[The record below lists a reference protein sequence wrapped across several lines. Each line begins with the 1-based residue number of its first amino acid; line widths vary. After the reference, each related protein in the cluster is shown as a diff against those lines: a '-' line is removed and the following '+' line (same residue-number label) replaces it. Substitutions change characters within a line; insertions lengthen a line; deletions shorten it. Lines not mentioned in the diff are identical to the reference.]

1 MHAHVSTHTLTRVYT
16 HTHTSLSLITP
27 SLCRFLVSQMPAI
40 MMVVTIVILTSTLLT
55 HFGIVQNT
63 ITVEIDIVMDT
74 VTMSVI
80 MHDAFM
86 MVQTVWL
93 LPVPALI
100 CTLPA
105 HFSFS
110 LPLICVSIL
119 HLLFSFSSID
129 FHSSRDHCHSLTDNN
144 VCNRNCIALLS
155 VQWDWETM
163 CQEQIYVDTWYSMH
177 LCAEM

>member
-1 MHAHVSTHTLTRVYT
+1 
-16 HTHTSLSLITP
+16 
-27 SLCRFLVSQMPAI
+27 

-144 VCNRNCIALLS
+144 VCNRNCIEKE
-155 VQWDWETM
+155 WWERET
-163 CQEQIYVDTWYSMH
+163 CECVCRHVCVH
-177 LCAEM
+177 LCAERRTEEGGRERKRVN

>member
-1 MHAHVSTHTLTRVYT
+1 
-16 HTHTSLSLITP
+16 
-27 SLCRFLVSQMPAI
+27 

-144 VCNRNCIALLS
+144 VCNRNCSTPECPI
-155 VQWDWETM
+155 DWND
-163 CQEQIYVDTWYSMH
+163 CQEQIYVRDIQCILKCRICHWFTVIFSW
-177 LCAEM
+177 L